1 MNDLNTPRGQ
11 HVKPNCRDVGDP
23 FNWLLK
29 RIVAAIALAMFLLL
43 IGFFLL
49 LEMKI
54 IHRHDDPKL
63 MISVFNIGKTYESF
77 EIHTAA

>member
-1 MNDLNTPRGQ
+1 
-11 HVKPNCRDVGDP
+11 
-23 FNWLLK
+23 
-29 RIVAAIALAMFLLL
+29 VAAIALAMFLLL